1 MIWKRRNSIT
11 NDNFTRQKHQN
22 IEMVLQP
29 ILLIYIAILVGAETN
44 EKKNFNLAIWELF
57 SVLFDERINIC
68 MGLNRKFFYFG
79 TEKTVFFCI
88 IDDKK
93 LLSIVKMRYATEISY
108 NDIKNQVFESPIYFL
123 LAFVWTKQK
132 RALSLES

>member
-1 MIWKRRNSIT
+1 M
-11 NDNFTRQKHQN
+11 
-22 IEMVLQP
+22 
-29 ILLIYIAILVGAETN
+29 
-44 EKKNFNLAIWELF
+44 KKKIFNLAIWELF

-93 LLSIVKMRYATEISY
+93 LLSIVKMRYSTEISL
-108 NDIKNQVFESPIYFL
+108 QRH
-123 LAFVWTKQK
+123 QK
-132 RALSLES
+132 PSLESPNYFLFAYEWT